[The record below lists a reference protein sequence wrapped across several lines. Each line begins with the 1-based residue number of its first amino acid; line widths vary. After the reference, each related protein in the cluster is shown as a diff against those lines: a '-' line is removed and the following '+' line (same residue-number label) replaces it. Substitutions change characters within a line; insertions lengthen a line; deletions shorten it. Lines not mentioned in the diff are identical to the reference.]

1 MLLQLSGT
9 PAAQTARIV
18 RRSPQ
23 IPSIGL
29 TVPTTPSSSRAL
41 QGDAALVRA
50 IGTLVLAASIVN
62 STIGGGIFRM
72 PGALASGV
80 GIAAP
85 LSLIVGAFAII
96 PIALCF
102 AAAGSRTHAT
112 GGPYTYLSVAFGP
125 FVGFV
130 AGSLMWI
137 SHVASSA
144 AVAASFSQQV
154 ASLAPAFEDATMRR
168 GLIIGTYVLL
178 FALNAFGVRLG
189 SRAVATLAGIKLAPL
204 VALVLIGL
212 PFVDWSQVSF
222 NPADV
227 PSLGALGGSLVLV
240 MFAYSGLETALV
252 PSGEFDDPAKT
263 VPRATIVAILLVVAI
278 YLGLQIVGQGVLG
291 SALATSAIPIADT
304 AGKIFGA
311 GRTLLLATACVSMAG
326 FLLGNLLGS
335 SRLLFALGRD
345 GYLPSVYGRV
355 SPAHRVP
362 LLGLATHAGLAC
374 LLAVGGT
381 FDVLAGI
388 SGGAICLVYAAVAL
402 AAWQLQRRGVVE
414 HGTPFRMP
422 GGALMPIV
430 GFAIMAA
437 ICVTLKPEEWRA
449 IAISL
454 GALVLVYIVLHLMRR
469 GHAPVPRD
477 AG

>member
-1 MLLQLSGT
+1 MRRS
-9 PAAQTARIV
+9 ARI
-18 RRSPQ
+18 PF
-23 IPSIGL
+23 IGL
-29 TVPTTPSSSRAL
+29 TVSTNPSRAL

-50 IGTLVLAASIVN
+50 IGTLVLAAAIVN
-62 STIGGGIFRM
+62 STIGGGIFTM
-72 PGALASGV
+72 PQALAETV
-80 GIAAP
+80 GRAAP

-130 AGSLMWI
+130 VGALMWI

-144 AVAASFSQQV
+144 AVAASFSSQV
-154 ASLAPAFEDATMRR
+154 ASLAPTFAAPLTRAV
-168 GLIIGTYVLL
+168 LIIGTYVAL

-204 VALVLIGL
+204 ALLVLIGL
-212 PFVDWSQVSF
+212 PLVDWSQVSF
-222 NPADV
+222 QPGDV
-227 PSLGALGGSLVLV
+227 PSIAALGGSLVLV

-263 VPRATIVAILLVVAI
+263 VPRATVVAILLVVAL
-278 YLGLQIVGQGVLG
+278 YFGLQFVGQGLLG
-291 SALATSAIPIADT
+291 TALATSEVPIADT
-304 AGKIFGA
+304 AGRIFSA

-355 SPAHRVP
+355 SPRHRVP
-362 LLGLATHAGLAC
+362 LLGLATHAGIAC
-374 LLAVGGT
+374 FLAVGGS
-381 FDVLAGI
+381 FVKLAGI
-388 SGGAICLVYAAVAL
+388 SGGAICLVYATVAL
-402 AAWQLQRRGVVE
+402 AAWRLQRRDVAE
-414 HGTPFRMP
+414 RGTPFRMP
-422 GGALMPIV
+422 GGGLIPLVA
-430 GFAIMAA
+430 FAIMAA
-437 ICVTLKPEEWRA
+437 ICTTLKPDDWRA
-449 IAISL
+449 IALSL
-454 GALVLVYIVLHLMRR
+454 GALVLVYALLHVMRR
-469 GHAPVPRD
+469 GHAPLPRD

>member
-1 MLLQLSGT
+1 M
-9 PAAQTARIV
+9 
-18 RRSPQ
+18 RRCAQ
-23 IPSIGL
+23 IPFIGL
-29 TVPTTPSSSRAL
+29 TVPTTPSSPRPL

-50 IGTLVLAASIVN
+50 IGTLVLAAAIVN

-72 PGALASGV
+72 PGALAADV

-130 AGSLMWI
+130 VGALMWI

-154 ASLAPAFEDATMRR
+154 ANLAPAMGEPVARKA
-168 GLIIGTYVLL
+168 LIFGTYGLL
-178 FALNAFGVRLG
+178 FVLNAFGVKLG
-189 SRAVATLAGIKLAPL
+189 SRAVATLAGVKLAPL
-204 VALVLIGL
+204 VLLVLLGL
-212 PFVDWSQVSF
+212 PFVDWSQISF
-222 NPADV
+222 NPGDV
-227 PSLGALGGSLVLV
+227 PSLAALGGSLVLV

-291 SALATSAIPIADT
+291 SALATSEVPIADT
-304 AGKIFGA
+304 AGKLFSA

-345 GYLPSVYGRV
+345 GYLPAVFGRA
-355 SPAHRVP
+355 SPTYRVP
-362 LLGLATHAGLAC
+362 LLGLLTHAGIAC

-381 FDVLAGI
+381 FDALAAV
-388 SGGAICLVYAAVAL
+388 SGGAICIVYAAVAL
-402 AAWQLQRRGVVE
+402 GAWKLQRQGVAERGA
-414 HGTPFRMP
+414 PFRMP
-422 GGALMPIV
+422 GGALMPVV

-437 ICVTLKPEEWRA
+437 ICTTLKPEEWRA

-454 GALVLVYIVLHLMRR
+454 GVLVLIYGVLRLMRR
-469 GHAPVPRD
+469 GVHVPSP
-477 AG
+477 

>member
-1 MLLQLSGT
+1 MST
-9 PAAQTARIV
+9 P
-18 RRSPQ
+18 
-23 IPSIGL
+23 
-29 TVPTTPSSSRAL
+29 TPRTL

-50 IGTLVLAASIVN
+50 IGTLVLAAAIVN

-72 PGALASGV
+72 PGALATDV

-96 PIALCF
+96 PVALCF

-154 ASLAPAFEDATMRR
+154 ANLAPSMAAPAARNA
-168 GLIIGTYVLL
+168 LIIGTYALL
-178 FALNAFGVRLG
+178 FVLNAFGVKLG
-189 SRAVATLAGIKLAPL
+189 SRAVATLAGIKLMPL
-204 VALVLIGL
+204 VALVLVGL
-212 PFVDWSQVSF
+212 PFVDWSHISF
-222 NPADV
+222 SPRDV
-227 PSLGALGGSLVLV
+227 PSIAALGGSLVLV

-291 SALATSAIPIADT
+291 TALATSPVPIADT
-304 AGKIFGA
+304 AGKIFSA

-345 GYLPSVYGRV
+345 GYLPSIYGRV
-355 SPAHRVP
+355 SASHRVP

-388 SGGAICLVYAAVAL
+388 SGGAICIVYATVAL
-402 AAWQLQRRGVVE
+402 AAWQLQRRGVAE
-414 HGTPFRMP
+414 RGAPFRMP

-430 GFAIMAA
+430 AFAIMAA
-437 ICVTLKPEEWRA
+437 ICLTLKPDEWRA
-449 IAISL
+449 IGISL
-454 GALVLVYIVLHLMRR
+454 GALVLVYLALRLMHRR
-469 GHAPVPRD
+469 VHVPMP
-477 AG
+477 

>member
-1 MLLQLSGT
+1 M
-9 PAAQTARIV
+9 
-18 RRSPQ
+18 
-23 IPSIGL
+23 
-29 TVPTTPSSSRAL
+29 TTPRTL

-50 IGTLVLAASIVN
+50 IGTLVLAAAIVN

-72 PGALASGV
+72 PGALATDV

-96 PIALCF
+96 PVALCF
-102 AAAGSRTHAT
+102 AAAGSRVHAT
-112 GGPYTYLSVAFGP
+112 GGPYSYLSVAFGP

-130 AGSLMWI
+130 AGALMWI

-154 ASLAPAFEDATMRR
+154 ANLAPAFEDATLRR
-168 GLIIGTYVLL
+168 ALIIGTYALL
-178 FALNAFGVRLG
+178 FALNAFGVKLG
-189 SRAVATLAGIKLAPL
+189 SRAVAALAGIKLAPL
-204 VALVLIGL
+204 VLLVLVGL
-212 PFVDWSQVSF
+212 PLVDWSLVSF
-222 NPADV
+222 DPRDV
-227 PSLGALGGSLVLV
+227 PSIAALGGSLVLV

-278 YLGLQIVGQGVLG
+278 YLGLQIVGQGLLG
-291 SALATSAIPIADT
+291 AALAMSPVPIADT
-304 AGKIFGA
+304 AGKVFA
-311 GRTLLLATACVSMAG
+311 VGRTLLLATACVSMAG

-345 GYLPSVYGRV
+345 GYLPSAYGRV
-355 SPAHRVP
+355 SASHRVP

-388 SGGAICLVYAAVAL
+388 SGGAICLVYATVAL
-402 AAWQLQRRGVVE
+402 AAWQLQRRGVSE
-414 HGTPFRMP
+414 RGTPFRMP
-422 GGALMPIV
+422 GGALMP
-430 GFAIMAA
+430 AIAFVIMSA
-437 ICVTLKPEEWRA
+437 ICFTLKPDEWRA

-454 GALVLVYIVLHLMRR
+454 GALVLVYGVLHLVRR
-469 GHAPVPRD
+469 GHAPTP
-477 AG
+477 G